1 MQREEGNIRLCS
13 KLSETNLKIKI
24 EKIYNQNKKFKEMVQ
39 RFHTWL
45 ETKIVQCS
53 VCFEAWPLSASTKS
67 LKVSEYT
74 CVRCKKDRKF
84 ANKFSKENQNDPKWT
99 TKSFEKFN
107 ASWGNVDL
115 KSIPSYADL
124 YKTYRRSTCL

>member
-24 EKIYNQNKKFKEMVQ
+24 EKIYNQNKKFKESVQ
-39 RFHTWL
+39 RFHTLL

-53 VCFEAWPLSASTKS
+53 VCFKAWPLSASTKS

-84 ANKFSKENQNDPKWT
+84 PNKFSKENQNDSK
-99 TKSFEKFN
+99 
-107 ASWGNVDL
+107 
-115 KSIPSYADL
+115 
-124 YKTYRRSTCL
+124 